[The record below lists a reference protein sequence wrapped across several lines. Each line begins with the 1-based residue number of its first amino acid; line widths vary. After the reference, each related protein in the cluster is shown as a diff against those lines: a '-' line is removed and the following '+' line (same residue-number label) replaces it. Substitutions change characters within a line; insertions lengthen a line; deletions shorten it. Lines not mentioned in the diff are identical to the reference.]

1 MNRPYLQGINESPSR
16 VLAQTFSNPF
26 TVFSAKKFPGMIGRS
41 FHSKK
46 KNASTIH
53 RYVMLIVI
61 LLPPSESTPLSRA
74 FARQGVKI
82 PIRKDV
88 AKGKKGEPAEEDDDE

>member
-1 MNRPYLQGINESPSR
+1 
-16 VLAQTFSNPF
+16 
-26 TVFSAKKFPGMIGRS
+26 
-41 FHSKK
+41 
-46 KNASTIH
+46 
-53 RYVMLIVI
+53 MLIVI